1 MDWYVE
7 EDYYDDYSE
16 FDAQVDE
23 FKESLKQAVKQ
34 EHIDEM
40 NRIKKENKE
49 LQEVKK
55 NFEAIKEDYAY
66 KERMLE
72 NERRHLLSKVR
83 QEHLSELLKG
93 SEVTMF
99 RASANYVDLPK
110 CDRCDDYRRIHFES
124 PLGNKMTEQCS
135 CKKNEKVYVAEE
147 MVRTEFKVSK
157 YDSVLWYKPY
167 RNSDDGMVLD
177 EYASSSV
184 AKKIFKK
191 GDSFAKLN
199 PYETFFVS
207 REDCLKY
214 CEYLQN
220 EDSKEKEVEHEIDEE
235 IDEIDL

>member
-1 MDWYVE
+1 MDWCVE
-7 EDYYDDYSE
+7 EEYYDDHSE

-23 FKESLKQAVKQ
+23 FKESLKKAVKQ

-40 NRIKKENKE
+40 NRIKKENEE

-55 NFEAIKEDYAY
+55 NFEAIKQEYAR
-66 KERMLE
+66 KEQALE

-83 QEHLSELLKG
+83 QERLTELLKG

-99 RASANYVDLPK
+99 RASVDYVDAPK
-110 CDRCDDYRRIHFES
+110 CDRCDDYGKIHFLS
-124 PLGNKMTEQCS
+124 PLGKKMTEQCS
-135 CKKNEKVYVAEE
+135 CKKSVKVYVAEE
-147 MVRTEFKVSK
+147 VVRTEFKVSR

-167 RNSDDGMVLD
+167 RSSEDGIVLD

-199 PYETFFVS
+199 QYETFFVS
-207 REDCLKY
+207 QEDCLEY

-220 EDSKEKEVEHEIDEE
+220 ADSKKTEVEYETDEE
-235 IDEIDL
+235 IDEFDL